1 MNGVLGLCELLAS
14 ARAPGV
20 DLDQLHTLRASAQE
34 LLRIVE
40 QLIDFVRLEEGR
52 LPLASE
58 TFRPDAELRAA
69 VVAARLEV
77 ETTSASELS
86 ELVPVR
92 VAIAPGAGRAVQGD
106 ARRVRQLVRALVSN
120 ALRFSHQGA
129 VDVALTRERDLLV
142 VEVRD
147 GGPGIS
153 DARIALVFQPFHAE
167 RSRRGLGVGLGLAT
181 AKRLAERMGGALTIQ
196 SAVGGGTRVR
206 LEVPVAPP
214 PGAALGAPKPRLG
227 RGDRV
232 LVVDDDATNRHVA
245 ALMLARLGLEA
256 DGIASGAEA
265 VEVALRGG
273 HALVLLDLGLPDL
286 DGAEVARRL
295 RATEDPARRLPIYA
309 LTGSDDLD
317 ERDAALGAGID
328 AILEKPLRAA
338 ALRAL
343 LEDPQHL
350 DGRPEAI
357 GATTTLPPPM
367 AEPVRRTQPP
377 SPF

>member
-1 MNGVLGLCELLAS
+1 
-14 ARAPGV
+14 
-20 DLDQLHTLRASAQE
+20 
-34 LLRIVE
+34 
-40 QLIDFVRLEEGR
+40 
-52 LPLASE
+52 
-58 TFRPDAELRAA
+58 
-69 VVAARLEV
+69 
-77 ETTSASELS
+77 
-86 ELVPVR
+86 
-92 VAIAPGAGRAVQGD
+92 
-106 ARRVRQLVRALVSN
+106 
-120 ALRFSHQGA
+120 
-129 VDVALTRERDLLV
+129 
-142 VEVRD
+142 
-147 GGPGIS
+147 
-153 DARIALVFQPFHAE
+153 
-167 RSRRGLGVGLGLAT
+167 
-181 AKRLAERMGGALTIQ
+181 
-196 SAVGGGTRVR
+196 
-206 LEVPVAPP
+206 
-214 PGAALGAPKPRLG
+214 
-227 RGDRV
+227 
-232 LVVDDDATNRHVA
+232 
-245 ALMLARLGLEA
+245 MLARLGLEA